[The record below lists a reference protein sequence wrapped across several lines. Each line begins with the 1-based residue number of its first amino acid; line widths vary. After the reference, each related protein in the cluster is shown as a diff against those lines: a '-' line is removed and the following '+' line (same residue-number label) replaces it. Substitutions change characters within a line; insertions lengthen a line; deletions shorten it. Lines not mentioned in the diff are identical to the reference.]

1 MFLFFGRKEKGKR
14 EKRPFCFFFGCG
26 FAQERTFFFLVGGAT
41 SREK

>member
-14 EKRPFCFFFGCG
+14 EKRPFW